1 MGELKEIINIINNVD
16 DKKLVAEVKNIIKAS
31 DVINAVL
38 FQRYL
43 KLSFSDAHKIMDY
56 LVKIEAIEKYDGT
69 ARARKIY
76 DKNKILKLFEKNDK
90 NKD

>member
-1 MGELKEIINIINNVD
+1 MEELKEIINIINNLD

-31 DVINAVL
+31 DIISAVL

>member
-1 MGELKEIINIINNVD
+1 MEELKEIINIINNVD

-31 DVINAVL
+31 DIISADL

-56 LVKIEAIEKYDGT
+56 LVKIESIEKYDGT

>member
-1 MGELKEIINIINNVD
+1 MEELKEIINIINNAD
-16 DKKLVAEVKNIIKAS
+16 DKELVEEVKNIIKTS

-38 FQRYL
+38 FQKYL

-69 ARARKIY
+69 ARARKVY
-76 DKNKILKLFEKNDK
+76 DKNKLLKLFEKNDK

>member
-1 MGELKEIINIINNVD
+1 MEELNEVLQFFNKGSYSE
-16 DKKLVAEVKNIIKAS
+16 KLEEVKNIIKAS